1 MKYLATICV
10 MLKAAVLDP
19 QGEAVRKSLSSL
31 GYGQVHQV
39 RVGKHLELVLEE
51 ADREAAEA
59 LVNEMCHRL
68 LSNPVIEEYS
78 FCLDEGEIPR

>member
-1 MKYLATICV
+1 MKYLATIRV

-19 QGEAVRKSLSSL
+19 QGEAVRKSLASL
-31 GYGQVHQV
+31 GYGQVQEV
-39 RVGKHLELVLEE
+39 RVGKHLELVLEA
-51 ADREAAEA
+51 ADREAAGA

-78 FCLDEGEIPR
+78 FCVDEGESRR